1 MEIKLKPTEE
11 YGNLIMRL
19 EGLDVFRVSL
29 DRQNISVKWFTEIEE
44 AREEALKFARIR
56 FNGFKNYGKGKQQ
69 AAVDIVKLGGNS

>member
-11 YGNLIMRL
+11 YGNLVGQL
-19 EGLDVFRVSL
+19 GDLDVYRVSL
-29 DRQNISVKWFTEIEE
+29 DRQHISTKWFTSLEE
-44 AREEALKFARIR
+44 ARQEALKFARIR